1 MKNQSEEPE
10 DNKTPAGNQPPP
22 GNGASARPEGDD
34 SQPLPPMLALS
45 MEEYD
50 ALQKDLEQT
59 STKANEYFE
68 GWQRERADFLNYKKR
83 IDRDNAQ
90 VYQNALV
97 AVLKKYL
104 VIMDDLDRALKT
116 APSKGEGGHWA
127 KGVEL
132 IRRKLCGLIEA
143 EGIIQMDFT
152 DKEMFDPI
160 RHEAISHEDSPDHS
174 DGQIIEVVQPG
185 YMLGDRVIRPA
196 LVRVAR

>member
-1 MKNQSEEPE
+1 MKDKNEEPVE
-10 DNKTPAGNQPPP
+10 NNPPAGNQPPS
-22 GNGASARPEGDD
+22 GNGGSASPDGDG
-34 SQPLPPMLALS
+34 SQPQPPMLALS

-59 STKANEYFE
+59 RAKASEYFE

-97 AVLKKYL
+97 TVLKKYL
-104 VIMDDLDRALKT
+104 VVMDDLDRALKT
-116 APSKGEGGHWA
+116 APSKGEGSHWA

-143 EGIIQMDFT
+143 EGIKQMDFAGN
-152 DKEMFDPI
+152 EMFDPM
-160 RHEAISHEDSPDHS
+160 RHEAITHEDSPDHQS
-174 DGQIIEVVQPG
+174 GQIIEVVQPG
-185 YMLGDRVIRPA
+185 YLLGDRVIRPA

>member
-1 MKNQSEEPE
+1 MKDQNDENV
-10 DNKTPAGNQPPP
+10 DNNTPAGNQPPP
-22 GNGASARPEGDD
+22 GDGGATNSDGDGG
-34 SQPLPPMLALS
+34 QAQTPMLALS

-50 ALQKDLEQT
+50 ALQKDLEKNRA
-59 STKANEYFE
+59 KANEYFE
-68 GWQRERADFLNYKKR
+68 GWQRERADFSNYKKR
-83 IDRDNAQ
+83 IDRDNAL

-97 AVLKKYL
+97 TVLKKYL

-116 APSKGEGGHWA
+116 APSKGEGSHWA

-143 EGIIQMDFT
+143 EGIKQMDIAA
-152 DKEMFDPI
+152 KEMFDPM
-160 RHEAISHEDSPDHS
+160 RNEAISHEDSPDHES
-174 DGQIIEVVQPG
+174 GQIIEVVQPG